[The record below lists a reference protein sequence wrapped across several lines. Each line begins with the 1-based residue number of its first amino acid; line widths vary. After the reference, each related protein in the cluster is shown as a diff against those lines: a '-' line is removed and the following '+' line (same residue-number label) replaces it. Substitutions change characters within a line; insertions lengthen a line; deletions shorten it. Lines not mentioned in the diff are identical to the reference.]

1 MFSLLGSP
9 FIRFVL
15 FGVGLIVIDCY
26 IVQP

>member
-26 IVQP
+26 TVQP